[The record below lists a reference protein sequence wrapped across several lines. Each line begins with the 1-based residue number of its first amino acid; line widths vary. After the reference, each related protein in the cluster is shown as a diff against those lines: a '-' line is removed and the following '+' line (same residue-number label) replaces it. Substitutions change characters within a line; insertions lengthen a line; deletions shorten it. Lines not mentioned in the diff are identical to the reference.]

1 MRIITFLLL
10 ILTSFF
16 FGCSGVNSQVKQSEA
31 KPALAAS
38 QAGAGSFEYLIG
50 DFDNLEIKVWEGAV
64 AAVAKEEDAKEHV
77 EYRISR
83 GDTLNIY
90 VWQWEDLN
98 QDIIVRPDG
107 RISFPL
113 TGDIVAEGLTLTELD
128 DLMTEKLKSY
138 IKYPEVSIM
147 VKNFG
152 ISGFGS
158 SKILEQLPQKI
169 IVRPDG
175 RISFP
180 FVGEIM
186 ARGLTVRELDEKL
199 TAELAKFVPSPEV
212 YINLSEIGG
221 KRVIVL
227 GEVNAPGVFKP
238 QDNARILD
246 VIALAGGYTKDAAL
260 GSVILIR
267 GGLTDPRPEKINLA
281 NIMKRGD
288 LRQNVFIQPEDI
300 VFVPKNI
307 ISDVNYVLEQLLG
320 PLKSSGAATTSIK
333 TLRERTTPFLSSGLA
348 N

>member
-1 MRIITFLLL
+1 MQRITFSVLVSTVLL
-10 ILTSFF
+10 
-16 FGCSGVNSQVKQSEA
+16 FGCSAPNSQVKQ
-31 KPALAAS
+31 PQVGAS
-38 QAGAGSFEYLIG
+38 VNAQEETAPNFEYRIG
-50 DFDNLEIKVWEGAV
+50 DFDNLEIKVWEGA
-64 AAVAKEEDAKEHV
+64 AMAKKEEDTKERK

-90 VWQWEDLN
+90 VWQWADLN

-113 TGDIVAEGLTLTELD
+113 VGDIVAEGLTLVELD
-128 DLMTEKLKSY
+128 DLMTERLKSY

-147 VKNFG
+147 VMNFG
-152 ISGFGS
+152 MSGFGS

-180 FVGEIM
+180 FVREIM
-186 ARGLTVRELDEKL
+186 ARGLTISELKGKL
-199 TAELAKFVPSPEV
+199 TEELAKFIPSPEV
-212 YINLSEIGG
+212 YINLSQIGG

-227 GEVNAPGVFKP
+227 GEVNNPGVFKP

-246 VIALAGGYTKDAAL
+246 LIALAGGYTKDAAL
-260 GSVILIR
+260 GSVILVR
-267 GGLTDPRPEKINLA
+267 GGLANPKAEKINLA
-281 NIMKRGD
+281 NIIKRGD

-300 VFVPKNI
+300 VYVPKTA
-307 ISDVNYVLEQLLG
+307 ISDINYVLEQLLG
-320 PLKSSGAATTSIK
+320 PLKSSGTAVTSIK
-333 TLRERTTPFLSSGLA
+333 TLRERTTPFLTGTG

>member
-1 MRIITFLLL
+1 MAP
-10 ILTSFF
+10 
-16 FGCSGVNSQVKQSEA
+16 N
-31 KPALAAS
+31 
-38 QAGAGSFEYLIG
+38 FEYRIG
-50 DFDNLEIKVWEGAV
+50 DFDNLEIKVWEGAMTP
-64 AAVAKEEDAKEHV
+64 VAKKEEEAKEHR

-90 VWQWEDLN
+90 VWQWADLN
-98 QDIIVRPDG
+98 RDIIVRPDG

-113 TGDIVAEGLTLTELD
+113 VGDILAEGLTLTELD
-128 DLMTEKLKSY
+128 DLMTEKLKAY

-147 VKNFG
+147 VMDFG
-152 ISGFGS
+152 QSGFGS

-186 ARGLTVRELDEKL
+186 ARGLTLPELDDKL
-199 TAELAKFVPSPEV
+199 TIELAKFIVSPEV
-212 YINLSEIGG
+212 YINLAQIGG

-227 GEVNAPGVFKP
+227 GEVHSPGVFKP

-260 GSVILIR
+260 GTVILIR
-267 GGLTDPRPEKINLA
+267 GGLSDPRPEKINLA

-288 LRQNVFIQPEDI
+288 LRQNVYIQPEDI

-307 ISDVNYVLEQLLG
+307 VADVNYILEQLLG

-333 TLRERTTPFLSSGLA
+333 TIRERATPFLATGTVGR
-348 N
+348 